1 MEALRAFFKQVAA
14 FWAGLSTS
22 KRLAL
27 VGITGFVLA
36 ALLLISYL
44 GNRKNYAYLY
54 TNLDPQD
61 ASAIVEKLKTT
72 QVPYRIDADGRAILV
87 PEERIAP
94 LRLELASSGLPRGGS
109 IGFELFDRSQLGATE
124 FEQHVSLRR
133 ALEGELTRSILTIQG
148 VQSARVHLVMPERR
162 LFVAKESQP
171 SASVV
176 LKLTN
181 ASAFGK
187 RETAGIVH
195 LVAAAV
201 PGLHRDRVSVVS
213 TDGVTLHRPNTGES
227 GSDVGA
233 DEGSSE
239 RAVAVATQLETA
251 ARSQLER
258 IVGVGNAEVRI
269 AVDLDNSAKEKVE
282 EHYEPS
288 KTALRSEN
296 RTEERNGTG
305 APGVAGVP
313 GALTNLPDAR
323 QPGAQATEE
332 PGAPDGATGRLSQT
346 RNWEVDKV
354 SQKTT
359 TPPGDI
365 QRLSISVLVN
375 DKTELRDGNP
385 ISLPRSPEEIAKL
398 EELVKRSVGF
408 NLERGDSLK
417 VDSAP
422 FLRVEGADG
431 ANPPFVPAWRRYL
444 PYILAAAAI
453 LALAIAVLVWRTK
466 QAKATTALL
475 PAHRGA
481 ALEGTVDGLKFGEAG
496 RAGTLPGG
504 ASTAQLPGSQYIDGP
519 LRRARALQ
527 MANDDPA
534 TAAIVIRKWLNAAAA
549 PATSARL

>member
-1 MEALRAFFKQVAA
+1 MEALRAILKQISA
-14 FWAGLSTS
+14 FWAGLSNS
-22 KRLAL
+22 KRFAL
-27 VGITGFVLA
+27 VGLTTSVLVA
-36 ALLLISYL
+36 VLLVSYI
-44 GNRKNYAYLY
+44 GNHKNYAYLY
-54 TNLDPQD
+54 TNLEPQD

-87 PEERIAP
+87 PEDRIAP
-94 LRLELASSGLPRGGS
+94 LRLELASTGLPRGNGV
-109 IGFELFDRSQLGATE
+109 GFELFDRSQLGATE
-124 FEQHVSLRR
+124 FEQNISLRR
-133 ALEGELTRSILTIQG
+133 ALEGELTRSIMTIQG
-148 VQSARVHLVMPERR
+148 VQGARVHLVMPERR
-162 LFVAKESQP
+162 LFVAKELQP

-195 LVAAAV
+195 LISAAV

-227 GSDVGA
+227 GTDVGA

-239 RAVAVATQLETA
+239 RAQAVASQLEAA

-258 IVGVGNAEVRI
+258 VVGVGNAEVRI
-269 AVDLDNSAKEKVE
+269 AVDLDTSAKEKVE

-323 QPGAQATEE
+323 QPGAEATEA

-359 TPPGDI
+359 TPPGEI
-365 QRLSISVLVN
+365 ERLSISVLLN
-375 DKTELRDGNP
+375 DKTDMRDGNP
-385 ISLPRSPEEIAKL
+385 VPVPRSQEELAKL
-398 EELVKRSVGF
+398 EELIKRTVGF

-422 FLRVEGADG
+422 FMRAEGVDSG
-431 ANPPFVPAWRRYL
+431 NVPFVPAWRRYL
-444 PYILAAAAI
+444 PYILSGIALLAFAI
-453 LALAIAVLVWRTK
+453 GVLVWRNK
-466 QAKATTALL
+466 QTRERAALL
-475 PAHRGA
+475 PARRAVALGGTAGELNAAVRGA
-481 ALEGTVDGLKFGEAG
+481 AGVLTGD
-496 RAGTLPGG
+496 
-504 ASTAQLPGSQYIDGP
+504 ASTAQLSGSHYIDGP
-519 LRRARALQ
+519 MRRARALQ

-549 PATSARL
+549 PAASARL

>member
-1 MEALRAFFKQVAA
+1 MEAVRAFIKQLVA
-14 FWAGLSTS
+14 FWAGLSTP

-27 VGITGFVLA
+27 VAITTAVLA
-36 ALLLISYL
+36 TVLLISYV
-44 GNRKNYAYLY
+44 GNHKNYAYLY
-54 TNLDPQD
+54 TNLEPQD
-61 ASAIVEKLKTT
+61 AAAIVEKLKTA

-94 LRLELASSGLPRGGS
+94 LRLELASVGLPHGGGV
-109 IGFELFDRSQLGATE
+109 GFELFDHSQLGATE

-148 VQSARVHLVMPERR
+148 VQAARVHLVMPERR

-176 LKLTN
+176 LKLAN
-181 ASAFGK
+181 AATFGK

-195 LVAAAV
+195 LVSAAV
-201 PGLHRDRVSVVS
+201 AGLHRDRVSVVS

-227 GSDVGA
+227 GTDVGT
-233 DEGSSE
+233 DEGTSE
-239 RAVAVATQLETA
+239 RAIGVATQLETA

-258 IVGVGNAEVRI
+258 IVGVGSAEVRI
-269 AVDLDNSAKEKVE
+269 AVDLDTSAKEKVE
-282 EHYEPS
+282 EHYEPA

-323 QPGAQATEE
+323 TPGAQATEA

-359 TPPGDI
+359 TPPGEI
-365 QRLSISVLVN
+365 ERLSISVLVN
-375 DKTELRDGNP
+375 DKTEMRDGNP
-385 ISLPRSPEEIAKL
+385 VSLPRSPEEITKL
-398 EELVKRSVGF
+398 EELVKRTVGF
-408 NLERGDSLK
+408 NLERGDSLR

-422 FLRVEGADG
+422 FVRVDAGEQA
-431 ANPPFVPAWRRYL
+431 APPFVPFWRRYL
-444 PYILAAAAI
+444 SYILGAAA
-453 LALAIAVLVWRTK
+453 LLGLAIVVLAWNGK
-466 QAKATTALL
+466 QAKARAALL
-475 PAHRGA
+475 PARRNA
-481 ALEGTVDGLKFGEAG
+481 ASSFMADELRPGEQRLG
-496 RAGTLPGG
+496 GTLSDG
-504 ASTAQLPGSQYIDGP
+504 ASNAQLPSSQYIDAP

-534 TAAIVIRKWLNAAAA
+534 TAAIVIRKWLNASTASAA
-549 PATSARL
+549 SARL